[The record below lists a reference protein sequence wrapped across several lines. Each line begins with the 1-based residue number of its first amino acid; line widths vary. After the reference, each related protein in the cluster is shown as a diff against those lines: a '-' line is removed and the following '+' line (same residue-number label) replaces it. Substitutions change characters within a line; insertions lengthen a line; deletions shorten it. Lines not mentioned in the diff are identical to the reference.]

1 MDWGALLLRGIVFAL
16 LAFPVRAETATVAVA
31 TNFLTTASELAAAY
45 GIESGHEIVVA
56 HGSTGRLYAQIE
68 NGAPF
73 DLFLSA
79 DTARTDWLVADGKAV
94 DRMTYAFGKLV
105 LVSRADLPYDVAA
118 ALADRRIAL
127 AEPSVA
133 PFGAAALEV
142 IESFGLDPEK
152 LDLVY
157 GDSVG
162 QAAAL
167 FATGNT
173 ELGFLAAS
181 QLPLLED
188 TVAVLALKGRH
199 QPIRQDAVLLRR
211 GQDNPAAPGFFAF
224 LGSEAARALIAG
236 AGYGVP
242 E

>member
-1 MDWGALLLRGIVFAL
+1 MDRGALLLRGIVFAL
-16 LAFPVRAETATVAVA
+16 LAFPARAETATVAVA
-31 TNFLTTASELAAAY
+31 TNFLTTASELAEAY
-45 GIESGHEIVVA
+45 GIETGHEIVVA

-79 DTARTDWLVADGKAV
+79 DTARPDWLEIDGKAV

-105 LVSRADLPYDVAA
+105 LVFHTDIPDDPAA

-142 IESFGLDPEK
+142 FEWFKLDPYK

-167 FATGNT
+167 FATGNA

-181 QLPLLED
+181 QVSLLED
-188 TVAVLALKGRH
+188 TVAVLAMEDRH
-199 QPIRQDAVLLRR
+199 EPIRQDAILLRR
-211 GQDNPAAPGFFAF
+211 GQDNPAATGFFAF
-224 LGSEAARALIAG
+224 LGSEAALAMIAG